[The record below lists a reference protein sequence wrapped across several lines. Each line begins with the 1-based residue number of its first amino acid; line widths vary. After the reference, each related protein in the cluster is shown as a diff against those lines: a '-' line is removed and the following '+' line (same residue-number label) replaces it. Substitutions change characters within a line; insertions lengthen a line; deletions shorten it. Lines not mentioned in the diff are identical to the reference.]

1 MTKRMEAYV
10 PIIWIV
16 DQANL
21 ENGKFAGADQA
32 QRTLFQ
38 VLLSLFS
45 LSVNLSSDGY
55 VRVRTGF
62 IRGSSRVCDLHE
74 FVLPS

>member
-1 MTKRMEAYV
+1 MEAYV

-16 DQANL
+16 DQTNL

-38 VLLSLFS
+38 VRLSLFS
-45 LSVNLSSDGY
+45 LSDNLSSDEY
-55 VRVRTGF
+55 V
-62 IRGSSRVCDLHE
+62 
-74 FVLPS
+74 